1 MKTLLALLAIPALAF
16 AALPAKKVST
26 RLFPDGTGSTKEI
39 DPEKHQSTE
48 SFVDASGKMTYKI
61 IYQLDERMQPLSGVY
76 YNAVGKVFQKS
87 AYKVDGADR
96 IIQEVVYDAKDR
108 LACTKNFIYGT
119 RSNKSALIGV
129 DIYDANG
136 VLKQTQKKK

>member
-16 AALPAKKVST
+16 AGLPAKKVST

-39 DPEKHQSTE
+39 DPEKRQSIETFIN
-48 SFVDASGKMTYKI
+48 SSGKMTYKI
-61 IYQLDERMQPLSGVY
+61 VYQLDERLQPLSGIY
-76 YNAVGKVFQKS
+76 YNAQNKVFQKS
-87 AYKVDGADR
+87 SYKVDGADR
-96 IIQEVVYDAKDR
+96 ILQEVVYDAKDR

-119 RSNKSALIGV
+119 RSGKSALVGV

-136 VLKQTQKKK
+136 VLMKSPKKR